1 MSVPI
6 NIIVKLYIRIYIPK
20 SITNVLLI
28 YIKNWIKMLKE
39 AIKPL
44 LYAAIQKRLCNNKIV
59 LSTRND
65 RSIFFYQKLLLK
77 VCSKDMTVY

>member
-1 MSVPI
+1 
-6 NIIVKLYIRIYIPK
+6 
-20 SITNVLLI
+20 
-28 YIKNWIKMLKE
+28 MLKE

-65 RSIFFYQKLLLK
+65 RSSFVYQKLLLK
-77 VCSKDMTVY
+77 VCSKDMTVH